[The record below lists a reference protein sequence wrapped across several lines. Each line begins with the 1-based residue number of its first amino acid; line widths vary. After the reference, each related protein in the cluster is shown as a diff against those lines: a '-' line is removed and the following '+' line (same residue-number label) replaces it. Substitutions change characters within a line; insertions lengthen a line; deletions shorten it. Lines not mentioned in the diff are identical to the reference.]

1 MTVLNHYSL
10 SEAEDII
17 TAGVELMD
25 ASEGVLLDDMIGE
38 NEAGQLV
45 LFKVCFVNSCS
56 SDYTIKIS
64 ESDEERAELWRE
76 WEAITA
82 YT

>member
-1 MTVLNHYSL
+1 MTVLNHCSL

-45 LFKVCFVNSCS
+45 LFKVCFVNCWA

-64 ESDEERAELWRE
+64 ESDEDREELWRE

-82 YT
+82 HT

>member
-1 MTVLNHYSL
+1 MTTLKHYSL

-17 TAGVELMD
+17 AAGVELMD

-45 LFKVCFVNSCS
+45 LFKVCFVSCWA

-64 ESDEERAELWRE
+64 ESDEDRAELWRE